1 MAQLFRHRRI
11 QKRGTPRLFSPP
23 WRRAALLAT
32 ATALAA
38 AACAQ
43 PPAPP
48 AGNPAAVDPGQL
60 TLQLFM
66 TMNWP
71 ALPGSRGIPNPD
83 GKFGQSASTVFETL
97 KNVSEIYLPAGAAP
111 TPWATVSEL
120 PAGITPPTLQQLQ
133 SAYGVTDSPW
143 LHFLSQN
150 RMIDGQQV
158 VDANSAVIRYDV
170 RCNQQ
175 EFNYVV
181 SNPAGYALYTLQGQ
195 EQALAAGSFAFAL
208 PAQALEVKAAWR
220 VLGPS
225 DDDSRYWTAYGAYL
239 DDNQNI
245 AYAKI
250 GLTAFHFVLNAS
262 GGWTFMTYEQVDDPT
277 ATFKYFMGKKG
288 GAVGENKTVNPAAA
302 ALNKQLQVQA
312 QGTKWQYYTIIG
324 WQTAETGAGGK
335 PVILANMNIET
346 YFPQTSSCMSCH
358 AMANIGPLNHV
369 RLDMWDYAGGNIQGR
384 VGTIDFAAIA
394 KKMDPADTFKQMDFT
409 WSLREAQTT
418 SPAK

>member
-1 MAQLFRHRRI
+1 MPHPFRRSRAQTLGLPRPSRLA
-11 QKRGTPRLFSPP
+11 RG
-23 WRRAALLAT
+23 RRAVLA
-32 ATALAA
+32 AAAALAA

-43 PPAPP
+43 PAPT
-48 AGNPAAVDPGQL
+48 AGNPLAADPGQL
-60 TLQLFM
+60 TLQMFM
-66 TMNWP
+66 KMNWP
-71 ALPGSRGIPNPD
+71 ALPGERGLPD
-83 GKFGQSASTVFETL
+83 PSAKFGQPGSTVWETL
-97 KNVSEIYLPAGAAP
+97 KNVSEIYLPAGATP
-111 TPWATVSEL
+111 TPWGTIAEL

-133 SAYGVTDSPW
+133 SAYGPTDSPW

-170 RCNQQ
+170 RCNLT

-181 SNPAGYALYTLQGQ
+181 GNPAGFALYALQGQ
-195 EQALAAGSFAFAL
+195 EQALASANFAFAL
-208 PAQALEVKAAWR
+208 PSMAVEVKAAWR
-220 VLGPS
+220 VLGSS

-239 DDNQNI
+239 DNNQNI

-250 GLTAFHFVLNAS
+250 GLTAFHFVIKGPN
-262 GGWTFMTYEQVDDPT
+262 GWAFMTYEQVDDPT
-277 ATFKYFMGKKG
+277 ATFTYFMGKKG
-288 GAVGENKTVNPAAA
+288 KAVGENKTVNPGAA

-324 WQTAETGAGGK
+324 WQTAETAADGS

-346 YFPQTSSCMSCH
+346 YFPGTSSCMSCH

-369 RLDMWDYAGGNIQGR
+369 RLDMWSYAGGNVQGR

-394 KKMDPADTFKQMDFT
+394 KQMDPADTFKQMDFT

-418 SPAK
+418 TPAK